1 MKIRYD
7 FRTSWLRAS
16 QNVKTGNA
24 DILLG
29 ATGLHTK
36 YMDLA
41 DEFFIY
47 DETAFAVLKS
57 KNIQLN
63 KPEDLYKYSLG
74 IIAEYDY
81 DDDGLWGGIVANHT
95 NKISINV
102 NKGEPHLLVLL
113 ARKRIDVAVINRD
126 VGQYYIDNT
135 NPKTD
140 IEIIRKNAIN
150 KIYLGFSL
158 TERGKVIRQKFKS
171 GLKQLKT
178 ENKLKPIFD
187 KYHVDMPVL
196 PVIE

>member
-1 MKIRYD
+1 
-7 FRTSWLRAS
+7 
-16 QNVKTGNA
+16 
-24 DILLG
+24 
-29 ATGLHTK
+29 
-36 YMDLA
+36 
-41 DEFFIY
+41 
-47 DETAFAVLKS
+47 
-57 KNIQLN
+57 
-63 KPEDLYKYSLG
+63 
-74 IIAEYDY
+74 
-81 DDDGLWGGIVANHT
+81 
-95 NKISINV
+95 
-102 NKGEPHLLVLL
+102 LL